1 MTSAP
6 TPPSGA
12 ATPGDYLLYA
22 DSYWLAAKRLFN
34 AHPLPGIPLPGLEA
48 HHLLP
53 GLTLVC
59 ICIELTLK
67 AFLVKHKFD
76 ERKLK
81 GIGHNLKQGLVEV
94 TALGLFNHCQ
104 GLARAKVEDDIDYL
118 DGIYNTTLLK
128 YPQAPRAF
136 RGKPDYLE
144 LAQFLL
150 RGASTCCSVTGLMS
164 VVEPAFDGPQ
174 FGRITNT
181 ATSGAGRYVEAPSK
195 PDREGPS
202 K

>member
-1 MTSAP
+1 M
-6 TPPSGA
+6 TPPPTTSTGA

-34 AHPLPGIPLPGLEA
+34 AQPLPGIPLPGLEA

-67 AFLVKHKFD
+67 AFLVQHKFD
-76 ERKLK
+76 ESKLK
-81 GIGHNLKQGLVEV
+81 KAIGHSLKQALVAV
-94 TALGLFNHCQ
+94 SDLSFFDHCEE
-104 GLARAKVEDDIDYL
+104 LAMAKVEDDIAYL

-128 YPQAPRAF
+128 YPQAPREF

-150 RGASTCCSVTGLMS
+150 RGASKFCSVTELRS
-164 VVEPAFDGPQ
+164 LVEPAFDGPQ
-174 FGRITNT
+174 FGRITNC
-181 ATSGAGRYVEAPSK
+181 ATSGAGRHVMPAK
-195 PDREGPS
+195 TDGGQAQ
-202 K
+202 